1 MPQTTGQIEAEINAV
16 IEHWRRGAG
25 SAHRPARQRRPGPGD
40 PDIGGSGGSG
50 RQAGHGDP
58 HTQTA

>member
-25 SAHRPARQRRPGPGD
+25 LRERSPMRCTAIALMRPTLLADLLGRRCD
-40 PDIGGSGGSG
+40 S
-50 RQAGHGDP
+50 RRV
-58 HTQTA
+58 